1 MKSDILARMIILF
14 CAALSFDANAQG
26 WFAGGAAGINQQQD
40 YSVAGGFTRNDDS
53 DAALR
58 LIGGYMISPIQGV
71 VASYVDLG
79 TLTYEGPAFG
89 GFRDT
94 FDATGIDVSYI
105 IGWAPGEQERVS
117 IFGTVGVF
125 DWDQDVRFNDT
136 TGSFKFRDEGTS
148 FSLGFGTEINLS
160 ADGANP
166 LGINVAYQL
175 FKDVGD
181 GSNSGVELDRDMV
194 TVGIT
199 YRFGRDD

>member
-1 MKSDILARMIILF
+1 MISKIPARLTLLSL
-14 CAALSFDANAQG
+14 AALPFQANAQG
-26 WFAGGAAGINQQQD
+26 WFAGGAAGLNQQQD
-40 YSVAGGFTRNDDS
+40 YDVAGGFTVSDDS

-79 TLTYEGPAFG
+79 ELTYQGPAFG

-105 IGWAPGEQERVS
+105 IGWAPGDQERIS

-125 DWDQDVRFNDT
+125 DWDQDVRFTDT
-136 TGSFKFRDEGTS
+136 TGSFRFRDEGTS
-148 FSLGFGTEINLS
+148 FSLGFGAEFNLS
-160 ADGANP
+160 ADGAHP
-166 LGINVAYQL
+166 LGINLAYQL

-181 GSNSGVELDRDMV
+181 SSNSGVELDRDMIS
-194 TVGIT
+194 VGVT
-199 YRFGRDD
+199 YRFGQDD